1 MAKIAAGH
9 PVASQG
15 GSQSADACDE
25 KSLEGWRGY
34 ANTSWGSRDTDC
46 SLRLLSSVYVRKS
59 SKEGRLELCCAH
71 LADGMAELPR
81 FKPCFSEVLK
91 DGL

>member
-1 MAKIAAGH
+1 MRRIRKHKLGQQGH
-9 PVASQG
+9 GLLAPVVVLG
-15 GSQSADACDE
+15 LCE
-25 KSLEGWRGY
+25 EI
-34 ANTSWGSRDTDC
+34 
-46 SLRLLSSVYVRKS
+46 VY
-59 SKEGRLELCCAH
+59 KEGRLELCCAH